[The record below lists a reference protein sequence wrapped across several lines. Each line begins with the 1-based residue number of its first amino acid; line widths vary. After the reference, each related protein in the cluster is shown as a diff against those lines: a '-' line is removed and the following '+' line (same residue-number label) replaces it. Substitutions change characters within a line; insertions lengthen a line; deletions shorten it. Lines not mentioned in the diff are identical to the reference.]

1 MCYHVQFG
9 SSAANGVRINRK
21 ESQKLGVGQLDP
33 TPFEW
38 GMADHLKQTQSPYAL
53 QHQIC

>member
-9 SSAANGVRINRK
+9 SSAANGVRINRN